1 MLKYNAI
8 NYETKGC
15 IVRSLKNICYVP
27 LILCILTLSGNGATR
42 GDVNVIEASEN
53 IRYLSQKIVKDYLY
67 YYKNPKNPEVKNE
80 IIKSLEILGKH
91 FRDIAITTKD
101 SDSKNILDYLSYSK
115 NDIEKIIDSDT
126 SSENALLMLDYSE
139 TLLEGADSIENSHKY
154 DFSKEEKML
163 MSTKNME
170 YLLER
175 ISKYYMSWQMGLN
188 VTISKEQMQVAIDD
202 FETSMQQINFYAYPH
217 EIEKIRT
224 SINTFW
230 KTNKVFILKEKRLFI
245 PNLLNQSMNHLESAI
260 GKIALYHSKNQ

>member
-15 IVRSLKNICYVP
+15 IVQSLKNIFYVS
-27 LILCILTLSGNGATR
+27 LILSIMTLSGYGATR

-67 YYKNPKNPEVKNE
+67 YYKNPKNADMKVE
-80 IIKSLEILGKH
+80 ITRSLEALNEH
-91 FRDIAITTKD
+91 FREIAITTKD

-115 NDIEKIIDSDT
+115 NDIEKIIDSKT
-126 SSENALLMLDYSE
+126 SSENVLLMLDYSE

-154 DFSKEEKML
+154 DFSKEEQML

-175 ISKYYMSWQMGLN
+175 ISKYYLSLQMGLN
-188 VTISKEQMQVAIDD
+188 VVISKEQIKIAIDN

-217 EIEKIRT
+217 EIEMIRT
-224 SINTFW
+224 SVNALW
-230 KTNKVFILKEKRLFI
+230 KTNKVFILKEKTLFI
-245 PNLLNQSMNHLESAI
+245 PNLLNQSMVYLEDAI
-260 GKIALYHSKNQ
+260 GQIALYHSKNQ